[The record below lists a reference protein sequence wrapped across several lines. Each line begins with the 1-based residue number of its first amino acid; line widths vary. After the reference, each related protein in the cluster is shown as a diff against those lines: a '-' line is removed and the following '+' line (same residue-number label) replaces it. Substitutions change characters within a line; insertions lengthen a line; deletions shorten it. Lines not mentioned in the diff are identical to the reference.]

1 MILTDIDDHV
11 LGTRATSATAPDLHN
26 VSMRP
31 FTLLM
36 LLVAV
41 SAPAETA
48 DEKEAVAI
56 VQKVFDGIAAHDGA
70 MIRATMLP
78 EARVYS
84 ARDAAAP
91 SVSSVT
97 ETVDRLTGIK
107 EELLE
112 RFTSAPQVSIR
123 GRIAQVWGEYEF
135 IRGGKFSH
143 CGVDSA
149 TLLKTPE
156 GWKISA
162 LVFTAETTG
171 CKGHR

>member
-1 MILTDIDDHV
+1 
-11 LGTRATSATAPDLHN
+11 
-26 VSMRP
+26 MRP
-31 FTLLM
+31 LILLF
-36 LLVAV
+36 LFAAASV
-41 SAPAETA
+41 PAQSS
-48 DEKEAVAI
+48 DEKEALAA

-70 MIRATMLP
+70 TIRAAMLP
-78 EARVYS
+78 EARVYA
-84 ARDAAAP
+84 ARDAAPAT
-91 SVSSVT
+91 VSTVA
-97 ETVDRLTGIK
+97 ETVDRLTGLK

-112 RFTSAPQVSIR
+112 RFTAAPQVSIH

-156 GWKISA
+156 GWKISS

-171 CKGHR
+171 CKGH